1 VIIFL
6 NGTSSSGKTTIARE
20 LLDVLDEL
28 YFHVP
33 VDAFHA
39 MRARRG
45 IPPEELP
52 DVLHRTWRGYHRA
65 VAGLAAAGNN
75 VIMDHVLSEPWRL
88 RDCLELFPAEDVVL
102 VGVRC
107 PLPELE
113 RRERDRGDRP
123 AGLAAHQVERVHA
136 HGIYDLEF
144 DTSVTAPRDCAELVR
159 DFLPG
164 RPAPTAFARLKVGE
178 TS

>member
-1 VIIFL
+1 VITFL

-28 YFHVP
+28 YFHAP

-52 DVLHRTWRGYHRA
+52 
-65 VAGLAAAGNN
+65 
-75 VIMDHVLSEPWRL
+75 
-88 RDCLELFPAEDVVL
+88 DVVL

-144 DTSVTAPRDCAELVR
+144 DTSVTAPRDCAALVR

-164 RPAPTAFARLKVGE
+164 RPAPTAFARLKAGE

>member
-39 MRARRG
+39 MR
-45 IPPEELP
+45 
-52 DVLHRTWRGYHRA
+52 
-65 VAGLAAAGNN
+65 
-75 VIMDHVLSEPWRL
+75 
-88 RDCLELFPAEDVVL
+88 
-102 VGVRC
+102 
-107 PLPELE
+107 
-113 RRERDRGDRP
+113 ERDRGDRP
-123 AGLAAHQVERVHA
+123 AGPAAHQVERVHA

-144 DTSVTAPRDCAELVR
+144 DTSATAPRDCAELVR

>member
-33 VDAFHA
+33 VDAFRA
-39 MRARRG
+39 M
-45 IPPEELP
+45 
-52 DVLHRTWRGYHRA
+52 
-65 VAGLAAAGNN
+65 
-75 VIMDHVLSEPWRL
+75 
-88 RDCLELFPAEDVVL
+88 
-102 VGVRC
+102 
-107 PLPELE
+107 
-113 RRERDRGDRP
+113 
-123 AGLAAHQVERVHA
+123 RVHA

-144 DTSVTAPRDCAELVR
+144 DTSVTAARDCAALVR